1 MDVCVHLCTDTG
13 DDRRYILNHHRTVPV
28 VFIGDE
34 NAECAP
40 AFLSGK
46 EQRMLKR
53 RRFKQ
58 TKSLKERLLER
69 AEQFRE
75 EAKLLPYGLVRDA
88 VIKRARQAEAAAHM
102 DEWLNSPGLQP
113 PKKHDTPGPN

>member
-1 MDVCVHLCTDTG
+1 
-13 DDRRYILNHHRTVPV
+13 
-28 VFIGDE
+28 
-34 NAECAP
+34 
-40 AFLSGK
+40 
-46 EQRMLKR
+46 MLKR

-88 VIKRARQAEAAAHM
+88 VIKRAHQAEAAAHM
-102 DEWLNSPGLQP
+102 NEWLNSAGLQP
-113 PKKHDTPGPN
+113 PKKHNTPGPN

>member
-1 MDVCVHLCTDTG
+1 MTG
-13 DDRRYILNHHRTVPV
+13 GIFLTITARSQWYLSVMRTP
-28 VFIGDE
+28 
-34 NAECAP
+34 ECAP

-69 AEQFRE
+69 AEQLRE

-88 VIKRARQAEAAAHM
+88 IIKRARQAEAAAHM

-113 PKKHDTPGPN
+113 PKKHDTPGPH